1 MDCLFCKIVKKEIPA
16 RVVYNDSDTI
26 AFLDI
31 NPANPGHVLV
41 VPKKHHE
48 MIMDADDDMLKKSVL
63 VVRELSK
70 KIMEEM
76 KADGINV
83 VQNNGKHAGQLVP
96 HVHFHI
102 IPRFPEDMVVISYKR
117 SQIEDKKM
125 DEIRKK
131 LETKPLHFEEVHH
144 KKHDEEENKPK
155 KEAVPADKWVDL

>member
-16 RVVYNDSDTI
+16 RVVYNDDSTL

-31 NPANPGHVLV
+31 NPANPGHILV

-48 MIMDADDDMLKKSVL
+48 SIMDADDESLEKAVL

-70 KIMEEM
+70 KVKEEL
-76 KADGINV
+76 KAEGINV
-83 VQNNGKHAGQLVP
+83 LQNNGKFAGQLVP

-102 IPRFPEDMVVISYKR
+102 IPRFQDDMVIISYKR
-117 SQIEDKKM
+117 SQIADAKM

-131 LETKPLHFEEVHH
+131 LETKPISHEKPAPKEE
-144 KKHDEEENKPK
+144 KHEAPTRKPS
-155 KEAVPADKWVDL
+155 VSPDRWVDL